1 MISLDVMEV
10 TILLTIYLAKY
21 VFQISKFVSL
31 NVFSIIT
38 RTNASETVIKHIL
51 WKCECKF
58 DSKKF
63 NSNQTWNND
72 KCRF

>member
-51 WKCECKF
+51 
-58 DSKKF
+58 
-63 NSNQTWNND
+63 
-72 KCRF
+72 